1 MEASPPRRKSR
12 PPLLSASIVDSLPP
26 EILEKIVSHLP
37 LRDAVRTS
45 AISRAWRRLWE
56 SAPGLALEWD
66 WGADTDPAVA
76 GAVLAR
82 CSAPVRSFCFDLLV
96 ESFWRADD
104 WIPLLAAKGAQ
115 ILKLN
120 FSGGAGIDIHY
131 MDASIFSCRG
141 LTCLHLS
148 GGCEISAAP
157 SGLAGF
163 PKLTCLSLRKVGF
176 PDNGVRGLEALI
188 AESPL
193 LEVLRL
199 GELWFTQ
206 DGGEYDHAFEQW
218 TIQAPNLRILSIT
231 SYYYYGWQIE
241 ELPSIE
247 EVEITSSD
255 YPTGYDFAKLITR
268 FARVK
273 DLCLEMPCKLREVN
287 VLEGLSCSF
296 EDLKKLTLQTKLN
309 ILPTILSTLHLL
321 KNAPYLETLH
331 VEIMSG
337 GNTQEAEVSV
347 DLLNAHWIG
356 SSFANLRTVI
366 MDSIRCRP
374 NEMHFIEFI
383 LFNAPRLRELR
394 VLPIPSFPRSIK
406 ANGRF
411 LREIAKY
418 RKASPQ
424 ARLVVT
430 CHPVFIMHPTSPFA

>member
-1 MEASPPRRKSR
+1 MEVSPPRGKSR
-12 PPLLSASIVDSLPP
+12 PPLPSASIVDSLPP

-96 ESFWRADD
+96 ESFWRSDD
-104 WIPLLAAKGAQ
+104 WVPLLAAKGVQ

-148 GGCEISAAP
+148 GGCEIPAAP

-206 DGGEYDHAFEQW
+206 DGGEYDHSFEQW

-241 ELPSIE
+241 ELPSIK

-255 YPTGYDFAKLITR
+255 YPTGYDFVKLITR

-296 EDLKKLTLQTKLN
+296 ENLKKLTLQTKLN
-309 ILPTILSTLHLL
+309 ILPTILSTLHFL

-331 VEIMSG
+331 VE
-337 GNTQEAEVSV
+337 EAEVSV

-374 NEMHFIEFI
+374 NEMHFIEFV
-383 LFNAPRLRELR
+383 LFNAPQLRELR

-406 ANGRF
+406 ANGKF

>member
-1 MEASPPRRKSR
+1 MEVSPPRGKSR
-12 PPLLSASIVDSLPP
+12 PPLPSASIVDSLPP

-96 ESFWRADD
+96 ESFWRSDD
-104 WIPLLAAKGAQ
+104 WVPLLAAKGVQ

-148 GGCEISAAP
+148 GGCEIPAAP

-206 DGGEYDHAFEQW
+206 DGGEYDHSFEQW

-241 ELPSIE
+241 ELPSIK

-255 YPTGYDFAKLITR
+255 YPTGYDFVKLITR

-296 EDLKKLTLQTKLN
+296 ENLKKLTLQTKLN
-309 ILPTILSTLHLL
+309 ILPTILSTLHFL

-374 NEMHFIEFI
+374 NEMHFIEFV
-383 LFNAPRLRELR
+383 LFNAPQLRELR

-406 ANGRF
+406 ANGKF